1 LKLNM
6 GGSRRPAT
14 IFRGIDPWGEK
25 YGYILYES

>member
-6 GGSRRPAT
+6 GSRRPAT